1 MNINLW
7 RIAQQEGFPD
17 ERKTLLK
24 NSELPQSEWHRI
36 ERSSPLYRLA
46 PFLDAEG
53 VIRMEGRAAY
63 AEFIS
68 FEQRFPI
75 VLPKGHDIT
84 SKLLLHYHKKFG
96 HANRETVVNE
106 LRLRFYVQNIR
117 AAILQVIKDC
127 SWCKVN
133 KCVPAVP
140 RMAPLPVQRLTPQL
154 RPFSYVGVDYFGPVV
169 VTVGRRSEKRWI
181 CLFTCLVTRAIHME
195 IAHSLSSQSCV
206 MAIRRFICR
215 RGTPLE
221 IFSDNGTNFQA
232 ASKELAQK
240 VQCIETECADIFT
253 DARTRWSFNP
263 PAAPHMGGI
272 WERLVRSAKEALKA
286 LHDGGKLTDEILLTV
301 LCEAEDMVNSRP
313 LTYVPQES
321 ADCEALTPNHFLRGL
336 PSGVREE
343 ANLPTTSAEALRDS
357 YKRSQQLADILWT
370 RWLKE
375 YIPTINHRTKWI
387 AEQEPVVEGELVYIA
402 DGNNRRTWIRG
413 KVEKVIRGADGR
425 IRRALVRTSKGIY
438 RRPVAKLAVM
448 ELRSKSGQDHRTGSE
463 LREGELLPPPLGPT
477 QRAYLSEPKDRATD
491 SLPTLGTD

>member
-1 MNINLW
+1 M
-7 RIAQQEGFPD
+7 
-17 ERKTLLK
+17 
-24 NSELPQSEWHRI
+24 
-36 ERSSPLYRLA
+36 
-46 PFLDAEG
+46 
-53 VIRMEGRAAY
+53 
-63 AEFIS
+63 
-68 FEQRFPI
+68 
-75 VLPKGHDIT
+75 
-84 SKLLLHYHKKFG
+84 
-96 HANRETVVNE
+96 
-106 LRLRFYVQNIR
+106 
-117 AAILQVIKDC
+117 
-127 SWCKVN
+127 
-133 KCVPAVP
+133 
-140 RMAPLPVQRLTPQL
+140 
-154 RPFSYVGVDYFGPVV
+154 
-169 VTVGRRSEKRWI
+169 
-181 CLFTCLVTRAIHME
+181 
-195 IAHSLSSQSCV
+195 
-206 MAIRRFICR
+206 
-215 RGTPLE
+215 
-221 IFSDNGTNFQA
+221 
-232 ASKELAQK
+232 
-240 VQCIETECADIFT
+240 ECADIFT

-425 IRRALVRTSKGIY
+425 IRRALVRTSKGVY

-448 ELRSKSGQDHRTGSE
+448 ELRSKSGQDHITGSE

>member
-1 MNINLW
+1 M
-7 RIAQQEGFPD
+7 
-17 ERKTLLK
+17 K
-24 NSELPQSEWHRI
+24 NSELPQSKWHRI

-240 VQCIETECADIFT
+240 VQCIEMECADIFT
-253 DARTRWSFNP
+253 DARTRWSFIP

-272 WERLVRSAKEALKA
+272 HS
-286 LHDGGKLTDEILLTV
+286 
-301 LCEAEDMVNSRP
+301 
-313 LTYVPQES
+313 
-321 ADCEALTPNHFLRGL
+321 
-336 PSGVREE
+336 
-343 ANLPTTSAEALRDS
+343 
-357 YKRSQQLADILWT
+357 
-370 RWLKE
+370 
-375 YIPTINHRTKWI
+375 
-387 AEQEPVVEGELVYIA
+387 
-402 DGNNRRTWIRG
+402 
-413 KVEKVIRGADGR
+413 
-425 IRRALVRTSKGIY
+425 
-438 RRPVAKLAVM
+438 
-448 ELRSKSGQDHRTGSE
+448 
-463 LREGELLPPPLGPT
+463 
-477 QRAYLSEPKDRATD
+477 
-491 SLPTLGTD
+491 